1 MSFPPLLE
9 SSAQA
14 GLRETHYWSDLQPI
28 PHRGQPF
35 IASSSLP
42 ISPSAFS
49 SQRQAWF
56 LCPGSHPLLPSQRL
70 SSPLSQRTQARPPQ
84 TKGLICPL
92 SRPIKLLELRHDTP
106 RFLKSS
112 PSDSNVQSESREQS
126 AFQKEREKNI
136 TQYNTIEHNRNE

>member
-1 MSFPPLLE
+1 MSLPPLLE

-42 ISPSAFS
+42 ICPSALS

-56 LCPGSHPLLPSQRL
+56 LCSGSHPLLPSQRL
-70 SSPLSQRTQARPPQ
+70 SSPLPQVRPSQ

-92 SRPIKLLELRHDTP
+92 SRAIKLLELRHDTP
-106 RFLKSS
+106 GFLKSS

-126 AFQKEREKNI
+126 AFQKERE
-136 TQYNTIEHNRNE
+136 TT